1 MHLFCDKL
9 RNKKIPKTLQKT
21 IDKPNDKCYYLSI
34 NENDY
39 RLNKLYSIAISHLG
53 KAWCEGLSS
62 NVSADIAAQVF
73 NLLFSKHFLHLAE
86 LADKS
91 RKYMRYSKQREA
103 VYKVLCGTKTHPNVA
118 WIHSQ
123 TQNVIPGIGLATVY
137 RNLEELTSQGRIRKI
152 SARNNPERY
161 DADVSPHSHFVCA
174 VCNRIT
180 DLPSDAVEVSCK
192 CQNVQCVDVM
202 IYGICDDCKNN
213 NN

>member
-1 MHLFCDKL
+1 MTNYEIKKFQKL
-9 RNKKIPKTLQKT
+9 CKKLLTNQI
-21 IDKPNDKCYYLSI
+21 INVIIYL
-34 NENDY
+34 Y
-39 RLNKLYSIAISHLG
+39 
-53 KAWCEGLSS
+53 AWCEGLSS

-73 NLLFSKHFLHLAE
+73 NLLFSKHFLRLAE

-118 WIHSQ
+118 WIHYQ
-123 TQNVIPGIGLATVY
+123 TQNV
-137 RNLEELTSQGRIRKI
+137 KI
-152 SARNNPERY
+152 SARNNPVRY

-174 VCNRIT
+174 VCNSIT